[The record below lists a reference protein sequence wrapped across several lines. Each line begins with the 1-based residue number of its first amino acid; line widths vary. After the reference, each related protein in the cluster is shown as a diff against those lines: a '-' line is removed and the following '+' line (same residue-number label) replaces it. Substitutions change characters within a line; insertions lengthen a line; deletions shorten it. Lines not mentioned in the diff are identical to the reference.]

1 MTIANTTDFWTSRF
15 NGGDPSNLTG
25 YGQDNNSF
33 TLVGSASN
41 GAETADGSWRISGS
55 GGQNYHVTPTTDA
68 YTIVACLKY
77 NTAPDEDRPILYLT
91 NGTHSVSVLSDGT
104 TDKIKLKGS
113 GPAVVSSGGLDLK
126 CEASFEPS
134 PIMLRLTIDSAGN
147 GKLYIREILEDD
159 DGATQVLSVSGVS
172 LDPAGAKKIQWG
184 NDTGDITWNNVYVSD
199 MGAFSPDEM
208 STSSFVTDGL
218 LRMGMSMVERL
229 KDSKR
234 FFLKNYVDNSSIVYG
249 FDISSDMISRIAPPS
264 IHLIL
269 RQMDSPEFTTLGGTR
284 IEQNFTIVI
293 FVATR
298 GSDYKSAYRSG
309 MNIAGDI
316 FDELYTTTGLKGT
329 TDSLT
334 NYVIQFDTKMD
345 NDEVVCVHRM
355 EMTYM
360 RRLNLLHR

>member
-1 MTIANTTDFWTSRF
+1 MAIANTTDFWTSRF

-25 YGQDNNSF
+25 YGQDNTSF
-33 TLVGSASN
+33 TRSGSISN
-41 GAETADGSWRISGS
+41 GTETADGSWRISGS
-55 GGQNYHVTPTTDA
+55 GGQTWRINPTTSE
-68 YTIVACLKY
+68 YTMVACLKY
-77 NTAPDEDRPILYLT
+77 NTAPEANRPIMYLD
-91 NGTHSVSVLSDGT
+91 NGVYNCSVLSDGT
-104 TDKIKLKGS
+104 TDKVILQGS
-113 GPAVVSSGGLDLK
+113 SQVVSSGGLDLK

-134 PIMLRLTIDSAGN
+134 PIMLRLTLDSAGN
-147 GKLYIREILEDD
+147 AKLYIREIVEDD
-159 DGATQVLSVSGVS
+159 NGASQVLSVTAIANSPV
-172 LDPAGAKKIQWG
+172 GAKSIQWG
-184 NDTGDITWNNVYVSD
+184 NEYGDITWNNVYVSD

-234 FFLKNYVDNSSIVYG
+234 FFLKNYVDDSSIVYG

-269 RQMDSPEFTTLGGTR
+269 RQMDSPEFTTLGGSR
-284 IEQNFTIVI
+284 IEQNFTVVI

>member
-1 MTIANTTDFWTSRF
+1 MAIAATTDFWTSRF

-25 YGQDNNSF
+25 FGQDNNSF
-33 TLVGSASN
+33 TRLTGSGAN

-55 GGQNYHVTPTTDA
+55 GGQVYGVVPTTND
-68 YTIVACLKY
+68 YTMVACFKY
-77 NTAPDEDRPILYLT
+77 NTAPDDGRPIMTLK
-91 NGTHSVSVLSDGT
+91 NGTHLVQVVSDGT
-104 TDKIKLKGS
+104 TDKVKLVGS
-113 GPAVVSSGGLDLK
+113 STVTSSGGLDLG
-126 CEASFEPS
+126 CQASFEPS
-134 PIMLRLTIDSAGN
+134 PIMLRLTLDSTGN
-147 GKLYIREILEDD
+147 AKLYIREIVEDD
-159 DGATQVLSVSGVS
+159 DGTSQVLSVSATT
-172 LDPAGAKKIQWG
+172 LDPAGAKSIEWG
-184 NDTGDITWNNVYVSD
+184 NEFGDITWNNVYVSD

-208 STSSFVTDGL
+208 STSPFVTDSL
-218 LRMGMSMVERL
+218 LRMGMSMVQRL

-234 FFLKNYVDNSSIVYG
+234 FFLKNYVDDSSIVYG

-269 RQMDSPEFTTLGGTR
+269 RQMDSPSFTTLGGSR
-284 IEQNFTIVI
+284 IEQNFTVVI

-316 FDELYTTTGLKGT
+316 FDELYTTTGLLGT

-360 RRLNLLHR
+360 RRLNLQHR